1 MAFTTLRFGSAQRH
15 ADVVTPA
22 AQASTNTEAVV
33 VGSALDASLFRTVSY
48 SLENTGAQTIDI
60 RVFRANLADFSDERQ
75 EGADIPIT
83 ASAFSS
89 FAATLPPFRF
99 YRLKVEADVDDNQG
113 EITAVGVAR

>member
-1 MAFTTLRFGSAQRH
+1 MAFLTLRFGSAQRP

-22 AQASTNTEAVV
+22 AQASTNAEVV
-33 VGSALDASLFRTVSY
+33 VAGSALDVSLFNAVSY
-48 SLENTGAQTIDI
+48 SLENTGAQTIDV

-89 FAATLPPFRF
+89 FAAATPPFRF
-99 YRLKVEADVDDNQG
+99 YRLKVEADIDDAQG